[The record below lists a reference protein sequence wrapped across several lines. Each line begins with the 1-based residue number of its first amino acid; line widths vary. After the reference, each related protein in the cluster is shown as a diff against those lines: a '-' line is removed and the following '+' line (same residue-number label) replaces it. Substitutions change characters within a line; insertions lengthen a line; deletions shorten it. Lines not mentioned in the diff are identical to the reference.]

1 MASPTMRLP
10 RLIVCLLLAAWLPAA
25 NSQEAP
31 MVDAVGAYHQANV
44 MRHRGEQR
52 EGDERTRQ
60 DRKPVE
66 SGTISQQDF
75 DRLMADLRL
84 EYRQR
89 VVRDGQIQ
97 ADTWLRSR
105 VAELRNRYRR
115 IE

>member
-1 MASPTMRLP
+1 
-10 RLIVCLLLAAWLPAA
+10 
-25 NSQEAP
+25 

-44 MRHRGEQR
+44 MRHRGDDQDR
-52 EGDERTRQ
+52 NERTRER
-60 DRKPVE
+60 RKPTE
-66 SGTISQQDF
+66 PGTISQQDF

-89 VVRDGQIQ
+89 VMRDGQTQ

>member
-1 MASPTMRLP
+1 MAWPTMRLP
-10 RLIVCLLLAAWLPAA
+10 RQIVCLLLAVWLPAA
-25 NSQEAP
+25 DAQEAP
-31 MVDAVGAYHQANV
+31 MVDAVGAYHHANV
-44 MRHRGEQR
+44 MRHHGERQ
-52 EGDERTRQ
+52 EGNERPRQ
-60 DRKPVE
+60 GRTPVE

-89 VVRDGQIQ
+89 VVRDGQAQ